1 MPKKKET
8 QFELNWKTAEQL
20 LEERK
25 NIERIPTGT
34 PLDELIGG
42 GIEVGEV
49 VEFYGEY
56 GSGKTQISFTLATYV
71 SGQLK
76 QDVVFI
82 DCEGTFRPERIREI
96 AINRGYD
103 PNEVLKRIYVAQPKT
118 TDEQIAAL
126 EKIPKD
132 IKPKL
137 IVIDGVTTLF
147 RSEYI
152 GRETLAE
159 KQGLLRKYLYNLK
172 RYAREN
178 NAAIVVTNQVYQSPE
193 ASPFLPLE
201 LRELSSGGHSLYH
214 AIDNRIFIRKSK
226 NGIRIARLV
235 DSSMYPTQERPFQ
248 ITEKGVEP
256 PREQS

>member
-49 VEFYGEY
+49 IEFYGEY

-159 KQGLLRKYLYNLK
+159 KQGLKKIPRQDEDTPKRKQRSNRSNKPSLPIPRSIPILTARIERAVVWRPQPIPRNRQQNIHTQIEK
-172 RYAREN
+172 RHKNSQTGRLIDVPNTGKTIPN
-178 NAAIVVTNQVYQSPE
+178 N
-193 ASPFLPLE
+193 
-201 LRELSSGGHSLYH
+201 
-214 AIDNRIFIRKSK
+214 RKGS
-226 NGIRIARLV
+226 
-235 DSSMYPTQERPFQ
+235 
-248 ITEKGVEP
+248 
-256 PREQS
+256 